1 MGSFPYISGFSA
13 VCVLVW
19 GSVMHIFVD
28 GKYLMNE
35 DERMES
41 FTISSANND
50 SNFLDDL
57 DMEDTSR
64 GSISDRQRSGDD
76 KCWKGYSNY
85 HYLWII
91 TGPMTLVIFVRLF
104 FSNC

>member
-1 MGSFPYISGFSA
+1 
-13 VCVLVW
+13 
-19 GSVMHIFVD
+19 MHIFVD
-28 GKYLMNE
+28 GQYLMNE
-35 DERMES
+35 DERKETFS
-41 FTISSANND
+41 ISSSNNN
-50 SNFLDDL
+50 STFLDDL

-64 GSISDRQRSGDD
+64 GSKSNRQRSGDD

-91 TGPMTLVIFVRLF
+91 TGPMTLVIFVRLN